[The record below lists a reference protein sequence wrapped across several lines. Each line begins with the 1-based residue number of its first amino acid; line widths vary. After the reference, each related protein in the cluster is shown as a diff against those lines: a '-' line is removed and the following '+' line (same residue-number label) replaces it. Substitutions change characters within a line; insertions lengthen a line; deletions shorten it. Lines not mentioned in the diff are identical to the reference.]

1 MANMGIGEAMLMH
14 SAMGNANAQIASAPP
29 AANKPAASA
38 IRILTNY
45 FQNRGIP
52 LQQGMAAVQKE
63 IGEGLQLL
71 QYKNSIM
78 AVKEMG
84 KGVAQIHFFTLDTEA
99 QLKEDVKHFVNLLRK
114 AGIHTVY
121 IRDADPVFL
130 QAAQE
135 FGVAAGQSDQPQFKV
150 KAML

>member
-14 SAMGNANAQIASAPP
+14 SAMGGANAQIASAPP
-29 AANKPAASA
+29 AASKPAASA